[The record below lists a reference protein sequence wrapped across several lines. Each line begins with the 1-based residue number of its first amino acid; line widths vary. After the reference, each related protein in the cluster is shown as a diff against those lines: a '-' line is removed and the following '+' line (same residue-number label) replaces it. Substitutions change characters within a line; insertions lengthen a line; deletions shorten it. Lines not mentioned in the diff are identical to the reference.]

1 MTDSPTDG
9 PDTALAASEGL
20 SKTERQD
27 VPGQDTPAAPQQVIE
42 QFEQFISGGIGH
54 VRNPV
59 LDKINEEHIATALEL
74 AGKNDARTFEYS
86 KAERRYRLT
95 YVLIAL
101 AAFFALTFYLLP
113 VDKELYKQVVQV
125 LVAFGGGFG
134 VGYGVRHWQS

>member
-1 MTDSPTDG
+1 MTDGPTDG
-9 PDTALAASEGL
+9 PDMALAASEGL
-20 SKTERQD
+20 SKSEKQD
-27 VPGQDTPAAPQQVIE
+27 APDQDAPAAPQQVIE
-42 QFEQFISGGIGH
+42 QFEQFIAGGIGH

-86 KAERRYRLT
+86 KAERRYRLA

-101 AAFFALTFYLLP
+101 AAFFGLTFSLLP
-113 VDKELYKQVVQV
+113 VDKELYKQVLQV
-125 LVAFGGGFG
+125 LGAFGGGFG